1 MEWMTVNE
9 AGEQWGITTRRVA
22 ALCANGKVTGAQR
35 LGSFWVIPKGTPKPI
50 DGRTKEA
57 KVRYGAERLATA
69 PLGNGNISAN
79 RGDSVMLSIEEIR
92 SYVVPVIGKYPVDKV
107 ILIGSHAR
115 GDATNVSDVDLIV
128 DSQGRLLNRK
138 IFALGGELLA
148 VFPVRVDVYDILE
161 IANPSAMYD
170 NIMREGVVI
179 YDSTR

>member
-1 MEWMTVNE
+1 
-9 AGEQWGITTRRVA
+9 
-22 ALCANGKVTGAQR
+22 
-35 LGSFWVIPKGTPKPI
+35 
-50 DGRTKEA
+50 
-57 KVRYGAERLATA
+57 
-69 PLGNGNISAN
+69 
-79 RGDSVMLSIEEIR
+79 MLSIEEIR
-92 SYVVPVIGKYPVDKV
+92 SYVVPVIKKYPIDKV

-170 NIMREGVVI
+170 NIMKEGVVI
-179 YDSTR
+179 YDSAR